1 MNRRDIAIYG
11 SIIGGTALLT
21 SVLGMWAHKA
31 GQIYHSMN
39 PPSVTSP
46 APEEAKKPKFAY
58 ARNLSEEL
66 VNAVRTL
73 DNVYRTQHGK
83 GLQVFHV
90 GPQNEHYVVIRGTG
104 EETIAEAYLKAS
116 RWGIIDHNTPI
127 RLVLGSASPDIPK
140 MPLLLTESP
149 DIAYDELVDDK
160 RHGAYR
166 SVASSQPLFP
176 QMPEQEGSLRQR
188 AEKGLEMIIG
198 AVEEETRKLAVKK

>member
-1 MNRRDIAIYG
+1 MDKRIVYGAAIAGAILTPVAIGLGAWQAGKIYR
-11 SIIGGTALLT
+11 
-21 SVLGMWAHKA
+21 A
-31 GQIYHSMN
+31 GDV
-39 PPSVTSP
+39 PAVTSP

-166 SVASSQPLFP
+166 IVASSQPLFP